1 MMKCL
6 CTYQRKLLEAFLAP
20 ETAHPAA
27 AEAAHALWHL
37 AAARDLLDHA
47 LHHLKLLEQAVDV
60 HNLESAAGGDALFAA
75 GVEDLAPST
84 AGFSRS

>member
-6 CTYQRKLLEAFLAP
+6 CTYQRKLLEAFFAP

-47 LHHLKLLEQAVDV
+47 LHHLKLLEQAVDI
-60 HNLESAAGGDALFAA
+60 HDLESAAGSDTLFAA
-75 GVEDLAPST
+75 GTEHR
-84 AGFSRS
+84 GISRS

>member
-27 AEAAHALWHL
+27 AEAAHALGHL

-47 LHHLKLLEQAVDV
+47 LHHLKLLEQAVDI
-60 HNLESAAGGDALFAA
+60 HDLSPQPAAMRFLR
-75 GVEDLAPST
+75 LAPST